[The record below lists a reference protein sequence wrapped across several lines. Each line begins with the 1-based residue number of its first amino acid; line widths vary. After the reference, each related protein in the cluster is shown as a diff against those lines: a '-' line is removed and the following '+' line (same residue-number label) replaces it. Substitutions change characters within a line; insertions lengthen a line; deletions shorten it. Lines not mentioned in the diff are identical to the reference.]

1 MTYKGRETRNVRRVK
16 FTFAPLAIRGWA
28 NAAASNFSFR
38 VAVSA
43 TRSRRVFTLED
54 SNRVH
59 AWKTIEPARRLC
71 RRRLH
76 AKRVIRAI
84 NRPTGDGAIIFST
97 LLGATSSCAGKCHF
111 PVAQFFIFL
120 LCYNFFPCVNF
131 KKVANLMLHIAD
143 FLEKQTKGRKRRV
156 KGKGQRR
163 EEIQEGE
170 KRDRWIVLLIYAMYE
185 QFHKLSNRK
194 EH

>member
-1 MTYKGRETRNVRRVK
+1 MTYKGRETANVRRVK
-16 FTFAPLAIRGWA
+16 FTFVPLAIRGRVN

-43 TRSRRVFTLED
+43 TRSRRAFTLED

-97 LLGATSSCAGKCHF
+97 LLGATSSCAGKCRF
-111 PVAQFFIFL
+111 PVAQFVIFL
-120 LCYNFFPCVNF
+120 LRYNFFPCVNF
-131 KKVANLMLHIAD
+131 NRVANLMLRFAD
-143 FLEKQTKGRKRRV
+143 FLEKQTKGRRGRA
-156 KGKGQRR
+156 KGRDK
-163 EEIQEGE
+163 E
-170 KRDRWIVLLIYAMYE
+170 KR
-185 QFHKLSNRK
+185 KCRK
-194 EH
+194 EEQMDRAFNLCYVWTNP

>member
-1 MTYKGRETRNVRRVK
+1 MTYKGRETRNVRCVK
-16 FTFAPLAIRGWA
+16 FTFVPLAIRGWVN

-43 TRSRRVFTLED
+43 TRLRRVFTLED
-54 SNRVH
+54 SNRLH

-71 RRRLH
+71 RRRLY

-84 NRPTGDGAIIFST
+84 NRPTGDGAIISST
-97 LLGATSSCAGKCHF
+97 LLGATSSCAVKCRF

-131 KKVANLMLHIAD
+131 KIVANLMLRFAD
-143 FLEKQTKGRKRRV
+143 FLEKQTKGRKGRDNE
-156 KGKGQRR
+156 GKKYRK
-163 EEIQEGE
+163 E
-170 KRDRWIVLLIYAMYE
+170 KRGTDE
-185 QFHKLSNRK
+185 SCF
-194 EH
+194 

>member
-1 MTYKGRETRNVRRVK
+1 MTYKGRETANVRCVK
-16 FTFAPLAIRGWA
+16 FTFVPLAIRGWVN

-59 AWKTIEPARRLC
+59 AWKTIELARRLC

-97 LLGATSSCAGKCHF
+97 LLGATSSCAGKRRF

-120 LCYNFFPCVNF
+120 LCYNFFSFVNF
-131 KKVANLMLHIAD
+131 KRVGNVMLRFAD
-143 FLEKQTKGRKRRV
+143 FLEKQTKRRRRTVNGRDKEGRKYR
-156 KGKGQRR
+156 K
-163 EEIQEGE
+163 E
-170 KRDRWIVLLIYAMYE
+170 KRGTD
-185 QFHKLSNRK
+185 
-194 EH
+194 